1 MTLELLPKT
10 IQHLEK
16 HKVVAHMRGIMVK
29 NSPYFATIVTGPI
42 SAKVTRIYGSKSS
55 MLAGSSVGLTI
66 EARDAFDNR
75 IKEGGGNVSQS
86 LLLSLALP
94 CRLPPVVPPPRLLTI
109 GMCLNV
115 MISISSA
122 L

>member
-1 MTLELLPKT
+1 
-10 IQHLEK
+10 
-16 HKVVAHMRGIMVK
+16 MRGIMVK
-29 NSPYFATIVTGPI
+29 NSPYFATVVTGPI

-94 CRLPPVVPPPRLLTI
+94 CRLPPVVPPPRLLTL